1 MLILQTLSVTW
12 TKNGRGAPLATR
24 RNRLPRALPLPEA
37 LLAGAQGWHQQ
48 HWSEPAPPA
57 ADFFAH
63 APTVKIWP
71 QLPARLNNGL
81 AFSVAADRLLI
92 DFTDPRGGQRRCR
105 RLFVLGPG
113 QTAQLRLNERGVGFD
128 DPYYRQH
135 THNFAW
141 GRPYRE
147 IFSQRPLD
155 YRLSLENRLF

>member
-1 MLILQTLSVTW
+1 MPISSPIPRPSKSGPSCRPGLI
-12 TKNGRGAPLATR
+12 
-24 RNRLPRALPLPEA
+24 
-37 LLAGAQGWHQQ
+37 
-48 HWSEPAPPA
+48 
-57 ADFFAH
+57 
-63 APTVKIWP
+63 TVWP
-71 QLPARLNNGL
+71 
-81 AFSVAADRLLI
+81 SVAADQLLI